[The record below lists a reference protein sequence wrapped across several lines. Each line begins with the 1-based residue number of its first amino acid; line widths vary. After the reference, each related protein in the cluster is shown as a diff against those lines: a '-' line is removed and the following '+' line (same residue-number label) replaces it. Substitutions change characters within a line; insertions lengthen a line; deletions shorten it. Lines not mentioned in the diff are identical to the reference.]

1 MKLFVGKN
9 NEKYDFWDVS
19 RDRKKKPITL
29 SDRILELVA
38 AAMAVLLLILTGV
51 LYSKAPDTVPSH
63 FNLAMEV
70 DAWSGKGVY
79 WVLAAIMVV
88 GMIICASAAYNR
100 KLVNLPIRLKEPV
113 FYHQI
118 GLISRMC
125 RIMTITFGLIW
136 LAVLLA
142 MSASFIG
149 MPEDVSVALIPLSV
163 MLMLV
168 VVLFFTLKIWCIGRN
183 MCYEEI
189 FASVVARHFCAFEC
203 TEYPRYV
210 EWCAGGFWCKIAF
223 GGQSCFGW

>member
-1 MKLFVGKN
+1 MDHFGGIAQKWKNEKETNKSNKGGKRMKLFVGKN
-9 NEKYDFWDVS
+9 NDKYDFWDVS

-79 WVLAAIMVV
+79 WVLAAIMLV

-118 GLISRMC
+118 GLIGRMC

-163 MLMLV
+163 MLMLG
-168 VVLFFTLKIWCIGRN
+168 VVLFYTLKIWWIGRN
-183 MCYEEI
+183 
-189 FASVVARHFCAFEC
+189 V
-203 TEYPRYV
+203 
-210 EWCAGGFWCKIAF
+210 
-223 GGQSCFGW
+223 

>member
-1 MKLFVGKN
+1 MKYK
-9 NEKYDFWDVS
+9 FWDVS

-51 LYSKAPDTVPSH
+51 LYSQAPETVPTH
-63 FNLAMEV
+63 FNFSG
-70 DAWSGKGVY
+70 DADGWGGKGFY
-79 WVLAAIMVV
+79 WILVAIMLVS
-88 GMIICASAAYNR
+88 MAICASAAYNR

-163 MLMLV
+163 MLMLG
-168 VVLFFTLKIWCIGRN
+168 VVLFYTLKIWWIGRN
-183 MCYEEI
+183 L
-189 FASVVARHFCAFEC
+189 
-203 TEYPRYV
+203 
-210 EWCAGGFWCKIAF
+210 
-223 GGQSCFGW
+223 

>member
-9 NEKYDFWDVS
+9 NETYDFWDVS

-79 WVLAAIMVV
+79 WVLAAIMLVS
-88 GMIICASAAYNR
+88 MIICASAAYNR

-163 MLMLV
+163 MLMLS
-168 VVLFFTLKIWCIGRN
+168 VVLFYTLKIWWIGRN
-183 MCYEEI
+183 
-189 FASVVARHFCAFEC
+189 V
-203 TEYPRYV
+203 
-210 EWCAGGFWCKIAF
+210 
-223 GGQSCFGW
+223 

>member
-1 MKLFVGKN
+1 MDHFGGIAQKWKNEKETNKLNKGGKRMKLFVGKN

-79 WVLAAIMVV
+79 WVLAAIMLV

-163 MLMLV
+163 MLMFG
-168 VVLFFTLKIWCIGRN
+168 VVLFYTLKIWWIGRN
-183 MCYEEI
+183 
-189 FASVVARHFCAFEC
+189 V
-203 TEYPRYV
+203 
-210 EWCAGGFWCKIAF
+210 
-223 GGQSCFGW
+223 

>member
-1 MKLFVGKN
+1 MDHFGGIAQKWKNEKETNKSNKGGKRMKLFVGKN

-29 SDRILELVA
+29 SDRILEIVA

-79 WVLAAIMVV
+79 WVLAAIMLV

-100 KLVNLPIRLKEPV
+100 KLVNLPIRLKEPI

-163 MLMLV
+163 VLMLGV
-168 VVLFFTLKIWCIGRN
+168 VMFYTLKIWWIGRN
-183 MCYEEI
+183 L
-189 FASVVARHFCAFEC
+189 
-203 TEYPRYV
+203 
-210 EWCAGGFWCKIAF
+210 
-223 GGQSCFGW
+223 